1 MKKLFVSLVCLTTL
15 IGCSSVV
22 PEIHP
27 SEDKPVLEVSSFTNL
42 PSWLKDN
49 HLDALSAFDK
59 SCSRFL
65 KQSPDRSAGFGAKIQ
80 DWQIICQNRPI
91 VRTQESARDFFEAWF
106 TPYAVYNNKEQS
118 GLFTGYYEASLNGS
132 LTRTKNYNIPL
143 RARPQDLVMV
153 NLGDFNPELKGK
165 RIAGRAV
172 NGYLKPYETRAE
184 IVGGKLP
191 KDIDIPVIWVDS
203 AIDAFFLQIQGSGV
217 VTLPDGSTQRIGYDG
232 QNGHPY
238 TAIGKTLI
246 DKGELTKENVS
257 MQSIRQWLQDNP
269 ERAPEVLNSNASY
282 IFFKKLDTE
291 GPIGGEGVVLTPER
305 SLAIDTKFWPYGIP
319 IFVDIPHPKESNQN
333 IQNLMIAQDTGGA
346 IKGVLRGDFFWG
358 YGEEAALNS
367 GPMKSKGQM
376 WVLLPK
382 SVAIN

>member
-1 MKKLFVSLVCLTTL
+1 MRILLISIVCLSYL
-15 IGCSSVV
+15 VGCSAIT
-22 PEIHP
+22 PEVKP
-27 SEDKPVLEVSSFTNL
+27 QEDNPVLEISDFSKL
-42 PSWLKDN
+42 PNWNKDN

-65 KQSPDRSAGFGAKIQ
+65 KQASNRPTGFGAKIQ
-80 DWQIICQNRPI
+80 DWQAVCQNRPI
-91 VRTQESARDFFEAWF
+91 LRTQKNARDFFEAWF
-106 TPYAVYNNKEQS
+106 SPYAVYNNTEQS

-132 LTRTKNYNIPL
+132 LTKTKNYNIPL

-165 RIAGRAV
+165 RIAGRPV

-184 IVGGKLP
+184 IVDGKLP
-191 KDIDIPVIWVDS
+191 KDMDIPVIWVDS

-246 DKGELTKENVS
+246 DKGELTQENVS

-269 ERAPEVLNSNASY
+269 EKAPEILNSNASY

-305 SLAIDTKFWPYGIP
+305 SLAIDTKFWPYGVP
-319 IFVDIPHPKESNQN
+319 IFVDIPHPKESNRN

-346 IKGVLRGDFFWG
+346 IKGVIRGDFFWG
-358 YGEEAALNS
+358 YGEEAAAHS

-382 SVAIN
+382 SVVIN